1 MGEDKK
7 TRRRLVGAAARLFQR
22 QGYSGTGLRQ
32 ILEESGAPRGSLYFH
47 FPGGKEQLATEA
59 ARTAGGRMGAAIDAI
74 LGSQADP
81 AQAIQAFARMSGEL
95 LRASDY
101 ADGCPIATITL
112 EAAHTSE
119 TIRSACVASYD
130 EWQGKLRDYLVAH
143 AIEPERAEA
152 LALLALAA
160 VEGGLILSRARR
172 SAAPLEQIADIVAQL
187 VAEAR
192 AAPRDIKARGKRT
205 RAKSSLK

>member
-32 ILEESGAPRGSLYFH
+32 ILQESGAPRGSLYFH

-59 ARTAGGRMGAAIDAI
+59 ARTGGGRMGAASDA
-74 LGSQADP
+74 LLASHDDP
-81 AQAIQAFARMSGEL
+81 V
-95 LRASDY
+95 
-101 ADGCPIATITL
+101 
-112 EAAHTSE
+112 AAHTSE
-119 TIRSACVASYD
+119 AIRSACVASYD

-143 AIEPERAEA
+143 AIEPARAEA
-152 LALLALAA
+152 LALLILAA

-172 SAAPLEQIADIVAQL
+172 SAAPLEQLAEIVARL
-187 VAEAR
+187 VAESR
-192 AAPRDIKARGKRT
+192 SDSPDVKARRKRT
-205 RAKSSLK
+205 HAKSSLK